1 MSIQNRCSIL
11 LLLIWGLAAP
21 ALADDASVPT
31 DTSVGAVS
39 TELNLAYEDRI
50 AELERVVQV
59 MASELQRTREDIAV
73 PEDAELKSSYGMG
86 PAASKVYGLARG
98 LSIGGYGEA
107 FYRKYVGD
115 KTSEQDTTDFLRAV
129 MYFGYKFSD
138 SIIFN
143 SEFEIEHADEIFVE
157 FAHLD
162 FMWKDWMNMRAGMML
177 IPVGFLNL
185 MHEPTTY
192 YGVNRPDVER
202 FIIPSTWRENG
213 IGIFGNLSE
222 DLSYK
227 LYALNSFDNTGFS
240 PSGIRGGRQKGSKA
254 LAEHIAFM
262 GRLDW
267 TLLDGLLVGA
277 SFWTGKTGQNQSLK
291 GVNMPYAWLTL
302 FEVHAQYQWRNLWL
316 RGLFT
321 QTFMPNADNLTEAL
335 QAAYLIDDDVGL
347 SPTQALAEEMLGA
360 YGEIAVDIMPF
371 FGETVKYLAPFYR
384 FEYYDTQYKM
394 ASGFNDL
401 EDDSFQVISH
411 TVGIQFKPIPN
422 VVIKGDY
429 RNRDSK
435 RGKIADEINLGIGY
449 VF

>member
-11 LLLIWGLAAP
+11 LLLICGLVAP

-31 DTSVGAVS
+31 DASVGTAS
-39 TELNLAYEDRI
+39 TAANLDYEDRI
-50 AELERVVQV
+50 AELERVVQAL
-59 MASELQRTREDIAV
+59 ASELQRTREDITV
-73 PEDAELKSSYGMG
+73 PEDVELKSSYGMG
-86 PAASKVYGLARG
+86 PAASKVYGLSRG

-107 FYRKYVGD
+107 FYRNYVGD
-115 KTSEQDTTDFLRAV
+115 KTSEKNNTDFLRAV

-138 SIIFN
+138 SIVFN

-157 FAHLD
+157 FAQLD
-162 FMWKDWMNMRAGMML
+162 FMWKEWMNARAGML
-177 IPVGFLNL
+177 LVPVGFLNM

-202 FIIPSTWRENG
+202 FILPSTWRENG
-213 IGIFGNLSE
+213 VGIFGNLSE

-267 TLLDGLLVGA
+267 TPLDGLLVGG

-291 GVNMPYAWLTL
+291 GVNVPDAQLTL

-321 QTFMPNADNLTEAL
+321 QTFMQDADDLTQAL
-335 QAAYLIDDDVGL
+335 QSAYLIDNSVGL
-347 SPTQALAEEMLGA
+347 SPTQALAKEMLGA
-360 YGEIAVDIMPF
+360 YGEIAVDILPF

-394 ASGFNDL
+394 ASGFSNL
-401 EDDSFQVISH
+401 EDDSFQVTSH

-435 RGKIADEINLGIGY
+435 RGKIADEINFGIGY

>member
-11 LLLIWGLAAP
+11 LLLSCGLAAP
-21 ALADDASVPT
+21 ALADNGSVGTAASVE
-31 DTSVGAVS
+31 AVS
-39 TELNLAYEDRI
+39 TESDLAYADRI
-50 AELERVVQV
+50 AELERVVQAL
-59 MASELQRTREDIAV
+59 ASELARTREDIAV

-86 PAASKVYGLARG
+86 PAASKVYGLSRG

-107 FYRKYVGD
+107 FYRNFISD
-115 KTSEQDTTDFLRAV
+115 KTSEQDTIDFLRAV
-129 MYFGYKFSD
+129 LYLGYKFSD
-138 SIIFN
+138 SIVFN
-143 SEFEIEHADEIFVE
+143 SEIEIEHANEISVE

-162 FMWKDWMNMRAGMML
+162 FMWKDWANARAGMML
-177 IPVGFLNL
+177 VPVGFLNE
-185 MHEPTTY
+185 MHEPTTFF
-192 YGVNRPDVER
+192 GVNRPDVER

-213 IGIFGNLSE
+213 IGLFGSFGE
-222 DLSYK
+222 DWSYK

-254 LAEHIAFM
+254 LAEHIAFT

-267 TLLDGLLVGA
+267 TPLDGLLLGA

-291 GVNMPYAWLTL
+291 GVNLPDAWLTL

-321 QTFMPNADNLTEAL
+321 QTFMPGADDLTEAL
-335 QAAYLIDDDVGL
+335 QAAHGIDDSVGL
-347 SPTQALAEEMLGA
+347 SPTQALAEQMLGA

-384 FEYYDTQYKM
+384 FEYYDTQYEM
-394 ASGFNDL
+394 ASGFNSL